1 MAATDRI
8 TIPVLA
14 AMAVTCH
21 AGGAAAQDVAA
32 AEALFDRGVEEMKAG
47 RYEKGCPALAES
59 YRIDPRPGA
68 LFTLAECENKRGK
81 IATAVARYEEY
92 LRLVATLA
100 PAQIE
105 RQRERIDIAN
115 KQKASLQSEVPRLTI
130 TLAEGAPANT
140 VVTRDG
146 SVVGA
151 AVLGVAI
158 PVDPGE
164 HVLTTEAPGGKR
176 REKRITIER
185 KEHREIELHVD
196 APIGSEAAEP
206 KASKPTAVSKEDASK
221 PAGLGG
227 QRIAALAVG
236 GAGVASLLV
245 GTITGIVTLTT
256 KSTVTANCDG
266 PACNQEGF
274 DAAQRA
280 KALGNA
286 STATFV
292 IGGALVTAG
301 VVLYLTAPR
310 TPTKQTGLRLGIA
323 PRHDGAL
330 LIARGVW

>member
-115 KQKASLQSEVPRLTI
+115 KQKACQ
-130 TLAEGAPANT
+130 G
-140 VVTRDG
+140 
-146 SVVGA
+146 
-151 AVLGVAI
+151 
-158 PVDPGE
+158 
-164 HVLTTEAPGGKR
+164 
-176 REKRITIER
+176 
-185 KEHREIELHVD
+185 
-196 APIGSEAAEP
+196 
-206 KASKPTAVSKEDASK
+206 
-221 PAGLGG
+221 
-227 QRIAALAVG
+227 
-236 GAGVASLLV
+236 
-245 GTITGIVTLTT
+245 
-256 KSTVTANCDG
+256 
-266 PACNQEGF
+266 
-274 DAAQRA
+274 
-280 KALGNA
+280 
-286 STATFV
+286 
-292 IGGALVTAG
+292 
-301 VVLYLTAPR
+301 
-310 TPTKQTGLRLGIA
+310 
-323 PRHDGAL
+323 
-330 LIARGVW
+330 